1 MGDVP
6 EDLVTLVNYLGSV
19 KKKNFIVILRAA
31 ILVSSP
37 PAARPPPRLPASL
50 RATKIQQ
57 HE

>member
-37 PAARPPPRLPASL
+37 PAARPPRLPASL

>member
-31 ILVSSP
+31 ILVSTAS
-37 PAARPPPRLPASL
+37 ARD
-50 RATKIQQ
+50 RAGGPTCE
-57 HE
+57 HRR